1 MDIHQYYQQADG
13 EFFLAMEGE
22 TVIGTLAIMLREN
35 NCAVMKKFFVRA
47 DYRSKKVGLALYERV
62 LAFAQAHGVQ
72 HMILDTP
79 SVAHAAH
86 RFYERAGFRKI
97 TADELPVPYS
107 YPDRDSLLYLLDL

>member
-1 MDIHQYYQQADG
+1 MA
-13 EFFLAMEGE
+13 L
-22 TVIGTLAIMLREN
+22 L
-35 NCAVMKKFFVRA
+35 MKKFFVRA
-47 DYRSKKVGLALYERV
+47 DYCSKKVGLALYERV
-62 LAFAQAHGVQ
+62 LAFAQEHGVR